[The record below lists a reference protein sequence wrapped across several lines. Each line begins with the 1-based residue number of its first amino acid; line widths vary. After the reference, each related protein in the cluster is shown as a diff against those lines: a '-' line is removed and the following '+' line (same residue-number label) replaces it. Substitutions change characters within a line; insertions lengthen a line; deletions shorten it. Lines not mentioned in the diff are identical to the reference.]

1 MTLTIDLTPE
11 EERRLQG
18 ASEKGIDVL
27 ALLKGVIAGLPEAS
41 EPLTDRTEALFAQW
55 AAEDATDDPA
65 EIEAAERE
73 LADFKAN
80 INANRALT
88 GERPVYK

>member
-1 MTLTIDLTPE
+1 
-11 EERRLQG
+11 
-18 ASEKGIDVL
+18 
-27 ALLKGVIAGLPEAS
+27 VIASLPEAS
-41 EPLTDRTEALFAQW
+41 EPITDRTEALFAQW